1 MKFSAIQ
8 GVIFD
13 MDGVLWHDNTP
24 LAGFDDLFAWLRESG
39 IPYAFATNNS
49 SKTPQAYVQKFAD
62 MGIPD
67 VPSAC
72 IFTSAV
78 ATAQHLQ
85 SRYMAGTRL
94 FVLGMAGI
102 RTALDEAGFDLTED
116 EAQVPQAVVVGIDF
130 HMTYARL
137 KQATLHIRNGAD
149 FIATNA
155 DKTYPTP
162 EGLAPGAGSIVA
174 ALEAA
179 TDQQAEVIGKPAR
192 PIFDLVLKYLDT
204 PASNTLMVGDRLDT
218 DIQGGRDAG
227 MKTAL
232 LFTGAT
238 TPDHLMNPR
247 NDIWADVAYEGLPDL
262 LKAWAG
268 DVWWLARQKSKRGR
282 K

>member
-1 MKFSAIQ
+1 MKFSTIQ

-13 MDGVLWHDNTP
+13 MDGVLWHDKKP
-24 LAGFDDLFAWLRESG
+24 LAGFYELFAWLKESG

-49 SKTPQAYVQKFAD
+49 SKTPQDYVKKFAD
-62 MGIPD
+62 MGAD
-67 VPSAC
+67 VPVAT
-72 IFTSAV
+72 IFTAAV
-78 ATAQHLQ
+78 ATAQYMQ
-85 SRYMAGTRL
+85 TRYMAGTRL
-94 FVLGMAGI
+94 FVFGMNGI

-116 EAQVPQAVVVGIDF
+116 DTEAPQAVVVGIDF
-130 HMTYARL
+130 HMTYSRL
-137 KQATLHIRNGAD
+137 KQAALHIRKGAS

-155 DKTYPTP
+155 DKTYPT
-162 EGLAPGAGSIVA
+162 EDGLAPGAGSIVA

-192 PIFDLVLKYLDT
+192 PMFDLVLQFLGT
-204 PASNTLMVGDRLDT
+204 PAPNTLMVGDRLDT
-218 DIQGGRDAG
+218 DIMGGRDAG

-238 TPDHLMNPR
+238 TPDMLVNSH

-268 DVWWLARQKSKRGR
+268 DAWWIAQQKAKRGR
-282 K
+282 

>member
-1 MKFSAIQ
+1 MKFSTIQ

-24 LAGFDDLFAWLRESG
+24 LAGFYELFAWLKESG

-49 SKTPQAYVQKFAD
+49 SKTPQDYVQKFIK
-62 MGIPD
+62 MGVAD
-67 VPSAC
+67 VPQAT

-78 ATAQHLQ
+78 ATARYLET
-85 SRYMAGTRL
+85 RYMTGTRL
-94 FVLGMAGI
+94 FVFGMNGI
-102 RTALDEAGFDLTED
+102 RSALDEAGFDVSEGGTEP
-116 EAQVPQAVVVGIDF
+116 PQAVVVGIDF
-130 HMTYARL
+130 NMTYARL
-137 KQATLHIRNGAD
+137 KQAALLIRNGAD

-155 DKTYPTP
+155 DKTYPT
-162 EGLAPGAGSIVA
+162 EQGLAPGASSIVA
-174 ALEAA
+174 ALETA

-192 PIFDLVLKYLDT
+192 PIFDLVLKFLGT
-204 PASNTLMVGDRLDT
+204 PAPNTLMVGDRLDT
-218 DIQGGRDAG
+218 DIMGARDAG

-238 TPDHLMNPR
+238 MPEHLVDPK

-268 DVWWLARQKSKRGR
+268 DAWWIKQQKLKRGR
-282 K
+282 

>member
-1 MKFSAIQ
+1 MKFSTIQ

-24 LAGFDDLFAWLRESG
+24 LAGFHELFAWLRESG

-49 SKTPQAYVQKFAD
+49 SKTPQDYVQKFAK
-62 MGIPD
+62 MGVAD
-67 VPSAC
+67 VPQAT

-78 ATAQHLQ
+78 ATARYLET
-85 SRYMAGTRL
+85 RYMTGTRL
-94 FVLGMAGI
+94 FVFGMNGI
-102 RTALDEAGFDLTED
+102 RSALDEAGFDLTED
-116 EAQVPQAVVVGIDF
+116 DREVPQAVVVGIDF
-130 HMTYARL
+130 NMTYARL
-137 KQATLHIRNGAD
+137 KQAALLIRNGAD

-155 DKTYPTP
+155 DKTYPT
-162 EGLAPGAGSIVA
+162 EQGLAPGAGSIVA
-174 ALEAA
+174 ALETA

-192 PIFDLVLKYLDT
+192 PIFDLVLKFLGT
-204 PASNTLMVGDRLDT
+204 PAPNTLMVGDRLDT
-218 DIQGGRDAG
+218 DIMGARDAG

-238 TPDHLMNPR
+238 TPEHLVDPK

-268 DVWWLARQKSKRGR
+268 DAWWMKQQKLKRGR
-282 K
+282 